1 MENPVYSVDDIFSET
16 EWNANKNPANVLSVK
31 IKGNFG
37 ENSIEKL
44 KIFNKNIQK
53 VYIFLND
60 GNIEKILAILR
71 EILDNNNIGYNRD
84 KIECPLCTRKNLQ
97 EE

>member
-1 MENPVYSVDDIFSET
+1 MEEDRIKYQFPIGKGKNKILFTFS
-16 EWNANKNPANVLSVK
+16 LY
-31 IKGNFG
+31 ILCRDL
-37 ENSIEKL
+37 SIEKL

>member
-37 ENSIEKL
+37 ENS
-44 KIFNKNIQK
+44 
-53 VYIFLND
+53 D
-60 GNIEKILAILR
+60 KILALMGVMLN
-71 EILDNNNIGYNRD
+71 ESL
-84 KIECPLCTRKNLQ
+84 KI
-97 EE
+97 